1 MVAAPTGR
9 SRGGL
14 DQKQLITWVNTCR
27 MIFTWLACR
36 EPVKTWTTLSVIA
49 LLPML
54 LRAPKAL
61 SPIHVGARDL
71 SRLSGLFRRY
81 KIRTFTGRAS
91 DVGKRSDNITKG
103 SSRTVSGA
111 DGRPVG
117 VTTDINTEV
126 VVTDSFFLTDDK
138 GQAMSFEAAGFEA
151 RVGNGHSVSLVW
163 LIKGFSRSGR
173 YLAIF
178 DHTTEEVF
186 YSDRVIRKLL
196 TFPYPPIY
204 VAILI
209 LMILPLPVL
218 IFFVIVEWVQRAR
231 FKSAGLDALIPVM
244 SERAEN
250 VSAQL
255 QPEVS

>member
-1 MVAAPTGR
+1 M
-9 SRGGL
+9 
-14 DQKQLITWVNTCR
+14 
-27 MIFTWLACR
+27 
-36 EPVKTWTTLSVIA
+36 KTWITLSVIA

-61 SPIHVGARDL
+61 SPIRVGAGDT

-81 KIRTFTGRAS
+81 KIRTFSGRAS
-91 DVGKRSDNITKG
+91 DVGKRSDNITTG

-117 VTTDINTEV
+117 VTTDINTAV
-126 VVTDSFFLTDDK
+126 VVTDSFFLTDVD

-151 RVGNGHSVSLVW
+151 RVGNGHTVSLVW
-163 LIKGFSRSGR
+163 LIKGFSKSGR
-173 YLAIF
+173 YLAVF

-186 YSDRVIRKLL
+186 HSDDVIRKLL

-204 VAILI
+204 VAVLI
-209 LMILPLPVL
+209 LMVLPIPVL
-218 IFFVIVEWVQRAR
+218 IFFVIAEWLQRAR
-231 FKSAGLDALIPVM
+231 FKSAGLKALIPGM
-244 SERAEN
+244 SEQAAR

-255 QPEVS
+255 QPESS